1 MCRPDLDGSSN
12 LKLRAQQS
20 QWDQLGRIDPLWAIL
35 TRPACQHG
43 CWDVEEFFAT
53 GEREITE
60 VMARAASFALPAARS
75 TALDFGCGVG
85 RLTQALAVHFERVTG
100 VDISPV
106 MIEQARGYN
115 RYGERCRYVLNRE
128 NRLRVLSDR
137 SFDLVYSRITL
148 QHLPP
153 RHIRSYLRELVRVL
167 RPGGLLIF
175 QLPAS
180 YRSLRVRLWRGV
192 YRVVT
197 RRLLRLATV
206 IEMYGIPRQRVET
219 LLRECGASVLAV
231 EEDDAAGGEWLNYRY
246 FVTR

>member
-1 MCRPDLDGSSN
+1 MN
-12 LKLRAQQS
+12 LRAQQS
-20 QWDQLGRIDPLWAIL
+20 QWDQLGRSDPLWAIL
-35 TRPACQHG
+35 TQPDRQYG
-43 CWDVEEFFAT
+43 GWTVEEFFGT

-60 VMARAASFALPAARS
+60 VMARAASFALPAAHS

-106 MIEQARGYN
+106 MVEQAQRYN
-115 RYGERCRYVLNRE
+115 RYGERCRYVLNGD
-128 NRLRVLSDR
+128 NRLRMLSDG
-137 SFDLVYSRITL
+137 SFDLVYSSITL

-153 RHIRSYLRELVRVL
+153 RHIRSYLREFVRVL

-180 YRSLRVRLWRGV
+180 YRSLRVRLQHGI
-192 YRVVT
+192 YRVLT
-197 RRLLRLATV
+197 RRFLRVATV
-206 IEMYGIPRQRVET
+206 MEMYGIPCHHVKT

-231 EEDDAAGGEWLNYRY
+231 EEDGAAGEEWLSYRY
-246 FVTR
+246 FVTRPA